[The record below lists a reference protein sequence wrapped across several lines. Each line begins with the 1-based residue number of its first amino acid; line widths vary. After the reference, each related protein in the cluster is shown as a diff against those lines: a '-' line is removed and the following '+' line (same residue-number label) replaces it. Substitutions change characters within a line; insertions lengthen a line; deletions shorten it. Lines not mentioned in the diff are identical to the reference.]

1 MIQLQNV
8 EFGYDKNRKLFNG
21 VNLQLEPGH
30 MYGLLGRNGAGKTT
44 LLKIMT
50 GLLFPQSGDAFIDGE
65 PAYKRTAQ
73 QMSDIYFLQEE
84 IYVPHLKINQFEDAF
99 APFYPNF
106 NHEQFVEYLRKMEMN
121 HMLGFIDK
129 FSHGQKKK
137 VMIAF
142 ALATNVPLLIMDEPT
157 NGLDIPT
164 KSIFRK
170 MMAAYADEQK
180 TVLISTHQVRDLYS
194 LIDAVSIIDNGR
206 MIFNAPCDVIT
217 EKLLF
222 DRDNEITNKY
232 KEEMEKEGK
241 AEMVKEGKLYYTD
254 ETPRGVLQVKENVNH
269 LDSSLD
275 LELLFNASVLN
286 KNEFTEMFK

>member
-1 MIQLQNV
+1 MIQLKNV

-21 VNLQLEPGH
+21 VNWQLEPGH
-30 MYGLLGRNGAGKTT
+30 LYGLLGRNGAGKTT

-50 GLLFPQSGDAFIDGE
+50 GLLFPQAGEALIDGE
-65 PAYKRTAQ
+65 PAHKRTAKQ
-73 QMSDIYFLQEE
+73 LSDIYFLQEE
-84 IYVPHLKINQFEDAF
+84 IYVHNLKIKQFEEAF

-106 NHEQFVEYLRKMEMN
+106 SHEQFVEYLTEMEMDN
-121 HMLGFIDK
+121 MLGFIDK

-170 MMAAYADEQK
+170 IMAAYADEQK
-180 TVLISTHQVRDLYS
+180 TVLISTHQVRDLHS

-206 MIFNAPCDVIT
+206 MILNAPGDVIT
-217 EKLLF
+217 DKLLF
-222 DRDNEITNKY
+222 DVDDQ
-232 KEEMEKEGK
+232 K
-241 AEMVKEGKLYYTD
+241 AQAGKLYYSE
-254 ETPRGVLQVKENVNH
+254 ETPRGIYQVKENVNH
-269 LDSSLD
+269 VDSALD
-275 LELLFNASVLN
+275 LELLFNATVQN
-286 KNEFTEMFK
+286 KKEFTELFK